1 MAKRLRLLIV
11 EDSEDDA
18 FLIKRELIRGG
29 YEVTLKQVDTSVALY
44 SALEQEPWDIVL
56 SDYNLPGFDGLAALK
71 VVRQHG
77 IDLPFILVSGAI
89 GEEIAVDA
97 MKLGAQDY
105 IKKDNLSRLVPA
117 VERELREAQI
127 RQERKQVEEKLVE
140 SEARYRKLVENIPI
154 GIYRLSPEPPA
165 KILMSNPAFIHMLGF
180 ENPEELNHTS
190 LKDLYNDPAEAEDF
204 FQTIQQDGTKG
215 FDVRLKRKDGG
226 LLWGF
231 VTARPGTDENGQATY
246 FDCTIEDITERR
258 QAEKIRE
265 ALYLISQAANT
276 AQNLED
282 LFQQVHKI
290 VGGLM
295 PANNFYLAL
304 YDPAQNT
311 ISFPY
316 YVDEFDTPP
325 SVQELGKGLTD
336 YVIRSGQPLLA
347 SPELF
352 RKMVEAGEIEI
363 VGTPAVDWLGVP
375 LKTAEN
381 QAIGALVVQIYNE
394 GIRYTE
400 HDKEVLTFVSSQAAM
415 AIERK
420 RTEDALRSSEA
431 RQRGLLDAVP
441 DLIIVFDEEG
451 KFLDYRLPEATLK
464 YISQPLLGK
473 KIPEILPLDIASRIM
488 AAIHQALRTQKTL
501 QLEHELT
508 LPGENQSRIF
518 EARISV
524 SGENQV
530 LFLIRDV
537 TEQRQ
542 SRQKL
547 EEQRLFLRQVVD
559 INPNLI
565 FAKDQEGHFTL
576 VNQTVA
582 DIYGTTVENLIG
594 KKDSDFNINFHE
606 VEAFRHDDIEVIQ
619 TLQQKVVSE
628 EMITDASGKVRY
640 LQTVKRPLLA
650 GETGEVQVLG
660 VATDITDRK
669 RAETQLLHNALHDM
683 LTGLP
688 NRALFLD
695 RLERAME
702 RGRRHPN
709 ALFAVLMLDFDRFAR
724 VNDSLG
730 HAVGDHL
737 LIAASG
743 RLESCLRTADTIARI
758 GGDEF
763 IILLEDINNV
773 SDVTQVAERLLE
785 EMTVPFNLLGQKVII
800 TTSIGVVLGS
810 LSYDKPE
817 DILRDA
823 DIAMYR
829 AKSQGRGRYTMF
841 SSMMRADVVAHLEL
855 ETDIRQ
861 AIERKELVLYYQPI
875 MNLKKCKITGFEA
888 LVRWLHPKRGLI
900 APDEFIPFAEET
912 GLIIP
917 LGEWILTEACQQLRT
932 WHKTQPALKDATVS
946 VNLSSKQF
954 SQPNLA
960 NQVENIL
967 KDTDLEPQFLRL
979 EITESNLMEN
989 AEFGIAALKQ
999 LRSLGVQID
1008 VDDFG
1013 TGYSS
1018 LVYLHQLPLN
1028 AIKIDRSFISGSVG
1042 SADGMRIVQSIIRLA
1057 QDLKMETVAEG
1068 VENLEQIDQ
1077 LQKLGCDYIQGYLL
1091 AKGFPNEMI
1100 EQFVSVDIK
1109 RINGLCR
1116 TKRMK

>member
-1 MAKRLRLLIV
+1 MAKQLRLLIL
-11 EDSEDDA
+11 EDSENDTY
-18 FLIKRELIRGG
+18 LIKRELIRGG
-29 YEVTLKQVDTSVALY
+29 YDVVLERVETGADFTAALDLA
-44 SALEQEPWDIVL
+44 SWDLII
-56 SDYNLPGFDGLAALK
+56 SDYNLSGYDGLTALS
-71 VVRQHG
+71 VVKEKG
-77 IDLPFILVSGAI
+77 LDLPFILASGAI

-97 MKLGAQDY
+97 MKMGAHDY
-105 IKKDNLSRLVPA
+105 INKDNLSRLVPA

-127 RQERKQVEEKLVE
+127 RQERRQVEEKLVQ
-140 SEARYRKLVENIPI
+140 SEARYQKLVENIPM
-154 GIYRLSPEPPA
+154 GIYRLSLKNSLE
-165 KILMSNPAFIHMLGF
+165 ILMSNSAFIHMLGF
-180 ENPEELNHTS
+180 ERFDELKSASIEEFFF
-190 LKDLYNDPAEAEDF
+190 DPLGIEEF
-204 FQTIQQDGTKG
+204 IKKIHQDGAKG
-215 FDVRLKRKDGG
+215 FDIRLKRKNGN

-231 VTARPGTDENGQATY
+231 VTAQSGKDENGQSTY
-246 FDCTIEDITERR
+246 FDCTIEDITERK

-282 LFQQVHKI
+282 LLQLIHKI
-290 VGGLM
+290 IGGLM
-295 PANNFYLAL
+295 PAKNFYLAL
-304 YDPAQNT
+304 YNEEQNAL
-311 ISFPY
+311 SFPY
-316 YVDEFDTPP
+316 FIDECDQNPKTAKF
-325 SVQELGKGLTD
+325 GKGLTE
-336 YVIRSGQPLLA
+336 YVIRRGQPLLV

-352 RKMVEAGEIEI
+352 RKMVDTGEVEL
-363 VGTPAVDWLGVP
+363 VGAPSVDWLGVP
-375 LKTAEN
+375 LMNVEN
-381 QAIGALVVQIYNE
+381 RAIGALVVQTYDE
-394 GIRYTE
+394 GTRYSE
-400 HDKEVLTFVSSQAAM
+400 HDKEVLTFVSSQIAM
-415 AIERK
+415 AVERK
-420 RTEDALRSSEA
+420 RNEDALRSSEA
-431 RQRGLLDAVP
+431 RQRGLLEAVP
-441 DLIIVFDEEG
+441 DWIIMFDQDG
-451 KFLDYRLPEATLK
+451 TFLDYRFPEATQKFLSESL
-464 YISQPLLGK
+464 IGK
-473 KIPEILPLDIASRIM
+473 KIPEILPLNLASKIM
-488 AAIHQALRTQKTL
+488 AAIHQALRTQKM
-501 QLEHELT
+501 QQFEQEFT
-508 LPGENQSRIF
+508 LPGENQKRNF
-518 EARISV
+518 EARVSV

-547 EEQRLFLRQVVD
+547 EEQRLFLRQVID

-565 FAKDQEGHFTL
+565 FAKDQDGRFSL
-576 VNQTVA
+576 VNQAVA

-594 KKDSDFNINFHE
+594 KKDSDFNLNFHE
-606 VEAFRHDDIEVIQ
+606 VDAFSHDDLDVIQ
-619 TLQQKVVSE
+619 TLQQKVILE
-628 EMITDASGKVRY
+628 EIVTDASGKVRF
-640 LQTVKRPLLA
+640 LQTVKRPLLV
-650 GETGEVQVLG
+650 GDTGEVQVLG
-660 VATDITDRK
+660 VSTEITDRK
-669 RAETQLLHNALHDM
+669 HAEQQLLHNALHDT

-702 RGRRHPN
+702 RARRHPN
-709 ALFAVLMLDFDRFAR
+709 TLFAVLMLDFDRFAM

-817 DILRDA
+817 DIMRDA

-829 AKSQGRGRYTMF
+829 AKSQGRGRYAMF

-861 AIERKELVLYYQPI
+861 AIEHKELVLHYQPI
-875 MNLKKCKITGFEA
+875 FDLKKHKITGFEA
-888 LVRWLHPKRGLI
+888 LVRWQHPKRGLI
-900 APDEFIPFAEET
+900 APNEFIPFAEET

-917 LGEWILTEACQQLRT
+917 LGEWILAEACQQLKT
-932 WHKTQPALKDATVS
+932 WQKTQPLLKEASVS

-967 KDTDLEPQFLRL
+967 QDADLEPRFLRL

-989 AEFGIAALKQ
+989 AEYGIAALKQ
-999 LRSLGVQID
+999 LRNLGVQID

-1028 AIKIDRSFISGSVG
+1028 AIKIDRSFISGAVE
-1042 SADGMRIVQSIIRLA
+1042 SADGMRIVQTIIRLA
-1057 QDLKMETVAEG
+1057 QDLRMETVAEG
-1068 VENLEQIDQ
+1068 VENQEQIDQ
-1077 LQKLGCDYIQGYLL
+1077 LQKLGCDYVQGFML
-1091 AKGFPNEMI
+1091 AKGFPNNLIDQFISKEM
-1100 EQFVSVDIK
+1100 K
-1109 RINGLCR
+1109 RINGLLR
-1116 TKRMK
+1116 TKPK

>member
-1 MAKRLRLLIV
+1 MARQLRLLIV

-18 FLIKRELIRGG
+18 FLIKRELVRGG
-29 YEVTLKQVDTSVALY
+29 YDVALKRVDTGAAFY
-44 SALEQEPWDIVL
+44 AALEQEPWDLII

-71 VVRQHG
+71 AVKEHSFD
-77 IDLPFILVSGAI
+77 IPFILASGAI

-97 MKLGAQDY
+97 MKSGAMDY

-127 RQERKQVEEKLVE
+127 RREHKQVEEKLVE
-140 SEARYRKLVENIPI
+140 SETRYRKLVENIPI
-154 GIYRLSPEPPA
+154 GIYRLSPDPSME
-165 KILMSNPAFIHMLGF
+165 ILMSNTAFIHMLGY
-180 ENPEELNHTS
+180 ES
-190 LKDLYNDPAEAEDF
+190 LDDLIPATLKNLCFDPTQAVDF
-204 FQTIQQDGTKG
+204 INTIQQDGTKG
-215 FDVRLKRKDGG
+215 VDVRLKRKDGS

-231 VTARPGTDENGQATY
+231 VTARPGLDENGQTTY
-246 FDCTIEDITERR
+246 YDCTIEDITDRR
-258 QAEKIRE
+258 QVEKVRE
-265 ALYLISQAANT
+265 AMYLISQAANT

-282 LFQQVHKI
+282 LLKLVHKI
-290 VGGLM
+290 IGGLM

-304 YDPAQNT
+304 YDAEQNT
-311 ISFPY
+311 VSFPY
-316 YVDEFDTPP
+316 YVDEFDSPP
-325 SVQELGKGLTD
+325 SSQEFGKGLTD
-336 YVIRSGQPLLA
+336 YVIRTGQPLLI
-347 SPELF
+347 SQEQY
-352 RKMVEAGEIEI
+352 RKMVAAGEIAV

-375 LKTAEN
+375 LKIAEN
-381 QAIGALVVQIYNE
+381 HAIGALVVQTYNE
-394 GIRYTE
+394 GVRYTE
-400 HDKEVLTFVSSQAAM
+400 YDKEVLAFVSSQAAM

-441 DLIIVFDEEG
+441 DMIIMFDQDG
-451 KFLDYRLPEATLK
+451 AFLDYRFPETVQNF
-464 YISQPLLGK
+464 IPTPLFGK
-473 KIPEILPLDIASRIM
+473 KVSEILPLDMASKIM
-488 AAIHQALRTQKTL
+488 ASIHQALRTQKIL
-501 QLEHELT
+501 QLEQDFT
-508 LPGENQSRIF
+508 IPGDNQARSF

-530 LFLIRDV
+530 LFLVRDV

-542 SRQKL
+542 SRRKL
-547 EEQRLFLRQVVD
+547 DEQRRFLRQVVD

-565 FAKDQEGHFTL
+565 FAKDQEGYFTL

-594 KKDSDFNINFHE
+594 KKDSDFNPNFHE
-606 VEAFRHDDIEVIQ
+606 VEGFRHDDVEVIQ
-619 TLQQKVVSE
+619 TLQQKVILE
-628 EMITDASGKVRY
+628 EVITDASGKVRY

-660 VATDITDRK
+660 VSTDISDRK
-669 RAETQLLHNALHDM
+669 YAESQLLHNALHDT

-695 RLERAME
+695 RLGRAME
-702 RGRRHPN
+702 RARRHPN
-709 ALFAVLMLDFDRFAR
+709 ALFAVLMLDFDRFAM

-829 AKSQGRGRYTMF
+829 AKSQGRGRYAMF

-861 AIERKELVLYYQPI
+861 AIERKELILYYQPI
-875 MNLKKCKITGFEA
+875 LDLKKGKITGFEA
-888 LVRWLHPKRGLI
+888 LVRWQHPKRGLI

-917 LGEWILTEACQQLRT
+917 LGEWILAEACQQLKT
-932 WHKTQPALKDATVS
+932 WHKTQPSLKEASVS

-960 NQVENIL
+960 NQVEYIL
-967 KDTDLEPQFLRL
+967 KDTTLEPQYLRL

-989 AEFGIAALKQ
+989 AEYGIAALKH
-999 LRSLGVQID
+999 LRNLGVQID

-1042 SADGMRIVQSIIRLA
+1042 RADGMRIVQTIIRLA
-1057 QDLKMETVAEG
+1057 QDLNMETVAEG
-1068 VENLEQIDQ
+1068 VESQEQFDQ
-1077 LQKLGCDYIQGYLL
+1077 LRRLGCDYIQGFML
-1091 AKGFPNEMI
+1091 AKGFPQELI
-1100 EQFVSVDIK
+1100 DQFISKDMK
-1109 RINGLCR
+1109 RITSLCR
-1116 TKRMK
+1116 SKLVK

>member
-1 MAKRLRLLIV
+1 MTKQLRLLIV
-11 EDSEDDA
+11 EDSENDA
-18 FLIKRELIRGG
+18 FLIKRELNRGG
-29 YEVTLKQVDTSVALY
+29 YEVALKRVDTSATLN
-44 SALEQEPWDIVL
+44 SALEHEPWDLII

-71 VVRQHG
+71 TVKDKG
-77 IDLPFILVSGAI
+77 LDIPFILASGAI

-97 MKLGAQDY
+97 MKMGAQDY
-105 IKKDNLSRLVPA
+105 INKDNLSRLVPA
-117 VERELREAQI
+117 VERELREAHL
-127 RQERKQVEEKLVE
+127 RRDHKQVEEKLEE
-140 SEARYRKLVENIPI
+140 SEARYQKLVENIPM
-154 GIYRLSPEPPA
+154 GIFRLSPRQSF
-165 KILMSNPAFIHMLGF
+165 KILMSNSAFIHMLGY
-180 ENPEELNHTS
+180 ESLQELRST
-190 LKDLYNDPAEAEDF
+190 LFNDYIFTPLDAEDF
-204 FQTIQQDGTKG
+204 NQKIHQDGAKG
-215 FDVRLKRKDGG
+215 FDIRLKRKNGN

-231 VTARPGTDENGQATY
+231 VTAQSGKDENGQSIY
-246 FDCTIEDITERR
+246 FDCTIEDITERK
-258 QAEKIRE
+258 QAEKFRE
-265 ALYLISQAANT
+265 ALYLISQAANS

-282 LFQQVHKI
+282 FLHLIHKI
-290 VGGLM
+290 IGGLM
-295 PANNFYLAL
+295 PAKNFYLAL
-304 YDPAQNT
+304 YNLEQNT
-311 ISFPY
+311 LSFPY
-316 YVDEFDTPP
+316 YIDEFDPAP
-325 SVQELGKGLTD
+325 SATKFGKGLTEF
-336 YVIRSGQPLLA
+336 VIRKSQPLLA

-352 RKMVEAGEIEI
+352 RKMVEQGEVEL
-363 VGTPAVDWLGVP
+363 VGAPSVDWLGVP
-375 LKTAEN
+375 LMTAEN
-381 QAIGALVVQIYNE
+381 LAIGALVVQTYDE
-394 GIRYTE
+394 GIRYSDQ
-400 HDKEVLTFVSSQAAM
+400 DKEVLTFVSSQIAM
-415 AIERK
+415 AVERK
-420 RTEDALRSSEA
+420 RNEDALRSSEA

-441 DLIIVFDEEG
+441 DMIIMFDKDG
-451 KFLDYRLPEATLK
+451 TFLDYRFPEATQKLLTG
-464 YISQPLLGK
+464 PLAGK
-473 KIPEILPLDIASRIM
+473 KISEILPLNLASKIM
-488 AAIHQALRTQKTL
+488 AAIHQALRTQETQ
-501 QLEHELT
+501 QLEQEFT
-508 LPGENQSRIF
+508 MPGETQKRSF
-518 EARISV
+518 EARISN

-542 SRQKL
+542 SRKKL
-547 EEQRLFLRQVVD
+547 EEQRLFLRQVID

-565 FAKDQEGHFTL
+565 FAKDQEGKFTL
-576 VNQTVA
+576 VNQAVA

-594 KKDSDFNINFHE
+594 KKDSDFNLNFHE
-606 VEAFRHDDIEVIQ
+606 VEAFSHDDLEVIQ
-619 TLQQKVVSE
+619 TLQQKMILE
-628 EMITDASGKVRY
+628 EIVTDASGKVRF

-650 GETGEVQVLG
+650 GDIGEVQVLG
-660 VATDITDRK
+660 VSTEITDRK
-669 RAETQLLHNALHDM
+669 RAEQQLLHNALHDT

-695 RLERAME
+695 RLERSME
-702 RGRRHPN
+702 RARRHPS
-709 ALFAVLMLDFDRFAR
+709 ALFAVLMLDFDRFAM

-800 TTSIGVVLGS
+800 TTSIGVVLSS

-861 AIERKELVLYYQPI
+861 AIEHKELVLHYQPI
-875 MNLKKCKITGFEA
+875 FDLKKCRITGFEA
-888 LVRWLHPKRGLI
+888 LVRWQHPKRGLI
-900 APDEFIPFAEET
+900 APNEFIPFAEET

-917 LGEWILTEACQQLRT
+917 LGEWILAEACQQLKA
-932 WHKTQPALKDATVS
+932 WHKTQPMLKEATVS

-954 SQPNLA
+954 SQPNLV

-967 KDTDLEPQFLRL
+967 RDSDLDPKFLRL

-989 AEFGIAALKQ
+989 AEYGIAALKQ
-999 LRSLGVQID
+999 LRNLGVQID

-1028 AIKIDRSFISGSVG
+1028 AIKIDRSFISGAVG
-1042 SADGMRIVQSIIRLA
+1042 PTDGMRIVQTIIRLA
-1057 QDLKMETVAEG
+1057 QDLRMETVAEG
-1068 VENLEQIDQ
+1068 VENQEQIEQ
-1077 LQKLGCDYIQGYLL
+1077 LQKLGCDYIQGFML
-1091 AKGFPNEMI
+1091 AKGFPKEMI
-1100 EQFVSVDIK
+1100 DQFIAKDLK
-1109 RINGLCR
+1109 RINSLCR
-1116 TKRMK
+1116 MVQLK